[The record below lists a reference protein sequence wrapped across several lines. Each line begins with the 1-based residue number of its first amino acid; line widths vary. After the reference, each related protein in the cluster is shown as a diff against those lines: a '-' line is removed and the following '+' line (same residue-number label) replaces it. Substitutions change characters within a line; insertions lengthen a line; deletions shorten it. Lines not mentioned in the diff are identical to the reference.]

1 LIRTAIN
8 SEEFLSRIKEATAWT
23 VRLLTQQ
30 EEATIGSEGIAAS
43 FTSVK
48 GLVLDL
54 GGGSCQLNWMV
65 TGEATVMSKTPVS
78 MPYGAAALTNR
89 LSREDPKKLQEEVVN
104 AFKNAYNTI
113 EMPWDLTNHKGHHVW
128 ACGGGFR
135 GMGYYLLGKHPIQ
148 PYPIPLI
155 NGFTVDASTF
165 TQTVTNQTLAA
176 TQSEMQ
182 DMFRISKR
190 RAAQV
195 PAIALVI
202 NALTLAIPNVTTIHF
217 SQGNATK

>member
-1 LIRTAIN
+1 
-8 SEEFLSRIKEATAWT
+8 

-43 FTSVK
+43 FAAVK

-65 TGEATVMSKTPVS
+65 TGEQTTTSKTPVS

-89 LSREDPKKLQEEVVN
+89 LVHEDHQALQQELIA
-104 AFKNAYNTI
+104 AFKKAYETI
-113 EMPWDLTNHKGHHVW
+113 ALPNDLKSHTGQHLW

-135 GMGYYLLGKHPIQ
+135 GMGYFLIGKHPIQ

-155 NGFTVDASTF
+155 NGFTVEAQTLSHAVSTESLTV
-165 TQTVTNQTLAA
+165 TQT
-176 TQSEMQ
+176 EMGQ

-190 RAAQV
+190 RSSQV

-202 NALTLAIPNVTTIHF
+202 QALTMAVPNITQIHF
-217 SQGNATK
+217 SQGPVKALLLVNIRRCP